1 MKDDHRS
8 YIHTQLL
15 QLGKESL
22 KKIPACTGFEPLTSA
37 IMVQR
42 SQRSRERIP
51 YKPEFFFS
59 GFLFTTAKVAY
70 MRAHNMIFIYSKL
83 H

>member
-8 YIHTQLL
+8 YINTQLL

-51 YKPEFFFS
+51 YK
-59 GFLFTTAKVAY
+59 
-70 MRAHNMIFIYSKL
+70 RIINNYSLKSR
-83 H
+83 